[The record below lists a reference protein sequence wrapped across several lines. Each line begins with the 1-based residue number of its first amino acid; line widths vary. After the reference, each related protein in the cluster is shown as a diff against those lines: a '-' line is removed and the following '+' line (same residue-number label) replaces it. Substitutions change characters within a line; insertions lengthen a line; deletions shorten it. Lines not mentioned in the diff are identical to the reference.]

1 MEATLPI
8 FYSNFLQATPLLT
21 KEQESKLS
29 NDVLNGTK
37 TKSENA
43 VKKLVESNLKLVIKI
58 AMRDYS
64 WYSEKDDIISEG
76 IIGLRR
82 AAENYNSNF
91 GARFSTYAAFYIKQ
105 KMMKYIGKSSLI
117 PMSTEM
123 NKTYYRI
130 QRIIDDLSTELGY
143 EPSLEEIAERFG
155 SSVERLENIL
165 NYKFSYTKIDTPFD
179 NIKGGKTL
187 SDILKDENAVSPD
200 KFAEYNSDV
209 VELDEYLKGLK
220 PRELFI
226 IKKRFGFDGYEPMIL
241 QDIGNIL
248 NITRERTRQIQ
259 EIALKKIKKNLKERN
274 KLLKKSVDELEEKC
288 KNVCR

>member
-1 MEATLPI
+1 
-8 FYSNFLQATPLLT
+8 
-21 KEQESKLS
+21 
-29 NDVLNGTK
+29 
-37 TKSENA
+37 
-43 VKKLVESNLKLVIKI
+43 
-58 AMRDYS
+58 
-64 WYSEKDDIISEG
+64 
-76 IIGLRR
+76 
-82 AAENYNSNF
+82 
-91 GARFSTYAAFYIKQ
+91 
-105 KMMKYIGKSSLI
+105 MMKYIGKSSLI

-143 EPSLEEIAERFG
+143 TPSLQEVSERFG
-155 SSVERLENIL
+155 SNVERLENIL

-226 IKKRFGFDGYEPMIL
+226 IKKRFGFDGDEPMIL

-248 NITRERTRQIQ
+248 KITRERTRQIQ
-259 EIALKKIKKNLKERN
+259 EVALKKIKRNLKERN
-274 KLLKKSVDELEEKC
+274 RLLKKSVDELEEKC

>member
-1 MEATLPI
+1 MEATLPT

-21 KEQESKLS
+21 KEQECELS

-37 TKSENA
+37 KKSENA
-43 VKKLVESNLKLVIKI
+43 VKKLVESNLRLVVKI

-64 WYSEKDDIISEG
+64 WYSEKEDIISEG
-76 IIGLRR
+76 IIGLTR
-82 AAENYNSNF
+82 AAENYDSNY

-105 KMMKYIGKSSLI
+105 KMMKYISKSSLI

-123 NKTYYRI
+123 NKTYHRI
-130 QRIIDDLSTELGY
+130 QRIIDDISTELGY
-143 EPSLEEIAERFG
+143 TPSLQEVAERFG
-155 SSVERLENIL
+155 SNVERLENIL

-226 IKKRFGFDGYEPMIL
+226 IKKRFGFDGDEPMIL
-241 QDIGNIL
+241 QDIGNTL
-248 NITRERTRQIQ
+248 KITRERTRQIQ

-288 KNVCR
+288 NNAFR

>member
-1 MEATLPI
+1 MEATLPT

-21 KEQESKLS
+21 KEQECELS

-37 TKSENA
+37 RKSENA

-58 AMRDYS
+58 AMKDYS

-76 IIGLRR
+76 IIGLTR
-82 AAENYNSNF
+82 AAENYNSNY

-123 NKTYYRI
+123 NKTYHRI
-130 QRIIDDLSTELGY
+130 QRIIDDISNELGY
-143 EPSLEEIAERFG
+143 TPSLQEVAERFG
-155 SSVERLENIL
+155 SNVERLENIL

-226 IKKRFGFDGYEPMIL
+226 IKKRFGFDGDEPMIL

-248 NITRERTRQIQ
+248 KITRERTRQIQ
-259 EIALKKIKKNLKERN
+259 EIALKKIKRNLKERN
-274 KLLKKSVDELEEKC
+274 RLLKKSVDELEEKC
-288 KNVCR
+288 NNAFR

>member
-1 MEATLPI
+1 MEATLPT

-21 KEQESKLS
+21 KEQECELS

-37 TKSENA
+37 RKSENA
-43 VKKLVESNLKLVIKI
+43 VKKLVESNLRLVVKI
-58 AMRDYS
+58 AMKDYS
-64 WYSEKDDIISEG
+64 WYSEKEDIISEG
-76 IIGLRR
+76 IIGLTR
-82 AAENYNSNF
+82 AAEKYDSNL
-91 GARFSTYAAFYIKQ
+91 GARFSTYAAFHIKQ
-105 KMMKYIGKSSLI
+105 KMMRYIGKSSLI

-123 NKTYYRI
+123 NKTYHRI
-130 QRIIDDLSTELGY
+130 QRIIDDISNELGY
-143 EPSLEEIAERFG
+143 TPSLQEVAERFG
-155 SSVERLENIL
+155 SNVERLENIL

-226 IKKRFGFDGYEPMIL
+226 IKKRFGFDGDEPMIL
-241 QDIGNIL
+241 QDIGNTL
-248 NITRERTRQIQ
+248 KITRERTRQIQ

-288 KNVCR
+288 NNAFR

>member
-1 MEATLPI
+1 MEATLPT

-21 KEQESKLS
+21 REQESELS

-37 TKSENA
+37 RKSENA

-58 AMRDYS
+58 ATKDYS

-76 IIGLRR
+76 IIGLTR
-82 AAENYNSNF
+82 AAQNYNSNF

-143 EPSLEEIAERFG
+143 TPSLQEVAERFG
-155 SSVERLENIL
+155 SNVERLENIL

-187 SDILKDENAVSPD
+187 SDILKDENAVLPD

-226 IKKRFGFDGYEPMIL
+226 IKKRFGFDGDEPMIL

-259 EIALKKIKKNLKERN
+259 ETALKKIKKNLKDRN

>member
-8 FYSNFLQATPLLT
+8 FYSNFLQSTPLLT
-21 KEQESKLS
+21 KEQECELS

-37 TKSENA
+37 KKSENA

-58 AMRDYS
+58 AMKDYS

-76 IIGLRR
+76 IVGLTR
-82 AAENYNSNF
+82 AAEKYDSNF
-91 GARFSTYAAFYIKQ
+91 GARFSTYAAFFIKQ

-143 EPSLEEIAERFG
+143 TPSLEEVAERFG
-155 SSVERLENIL
+155 LNVERLENIL

-248 NITRERTRQIQ
+248 NITRERTRQIE

-288 KNVCR
+288 NNALL